1 MAKHN
6 ETGVKGEQI
15 AQNFLINKGYTIL
28 HRNWCFGKM
37 EVDIIA
43 EKDGVLVF
51 TEVKAR
57 KNYHFGFPEEFVN
70 LKKQGYLKS
79 AAEAFTD
86 SNPRYISI
94 RFDIISV
101 QLENGEIKEIVHF
114 EDAFY

>member
-43 EKDGVLVF
+43 EKDG
-51 TEVKAR
+51 R
-57 KNYHFGFPEEFVN
+57 
-70 LKKQGYLKS
+70 
-79 AAEAFTD
+79 D
-86 SNPRYISI
+86 R
-94 RFDIISV
+94 
-101 QLENGEIKEIVHF
+101 
-114 EDAFY
+114 

>member
-1 MAKHN
+1 
-6 ETGVKGEQI
+6 
-15 AQNFLINKGYTIL
+15 
-28 HRNWCFGKM
+28 M
-37 EVDIIA
+37 EEI
-43 EKDGVLVF
+43 
-51 TEVKAR
+51 
-57 KNYHFGFPEEFVN
+57 VN